1 MRETR
6 LGKKIVIVGAGPTGL
21 GAAYR
26 LAELGHEDWEVFE
39 RDDHVGGLASSY
51 TDEHGF
57 IWDHGG
63 HVMFSHYS
71 YFDDLVEK
79 MLRGDYDQH
88 MREAWVWMFD
98 RFVPYPFQNN
108 IHRLPPKIFLECIM
122 GIIEAQKSSLTRDN
136 FQNWINSV
144 FGDGIAK
151 HFMMPYNFKVWA
163 HPLEMMST
171 SWQGDRVPNVDVGR
185 ILENLLENRDDVSWG
200 PNNKFKFPLLG
211 TGMLYDRMAEALP
224 KPVNLNEEVASID
237 PSAKSV
243 TFTSGRTVNY
253 DFLINTMPL
262 KELVKKIVGCPED
275 VIAATQ
281 DLHHTE
287 GMFVGIGVADPC
299 PSTKCWMYFPES
311 DSPFY
316 RVTYLS
322 NYSPKM
328 TPPGDHFSLLAEVS
342 ASLQAGKC
350 RRRGRPHHRGHGEQQ
365 ASHARAGE
373 IQDRQPPAAARALL
387 VSGPH
392 HRARPGPGCHP
403 SVAHRAGD
411 LLARSIRRLALRDR
425 EHRPLRDEG
434 SRDRGT
440 PRARHSR
447 DAPGPCCQA
456 KKAAPASLEPV
467 CRRCAI
473 QSRRQPSGIS
483 SVRTGRAGTPATTVL
498 AGTSSVTTDP
508 AATTAW
514 SPMVTP
520 GRIVAD
526 RPTQTLTPRRTG
538 AIRVGR
544 DGSKGWWSESKMA
557 TRSPSRQ
564 SSPSMML

>member
-1 MRETR
+1 

-39 RDDHVGGLASSY
+39 RNDHVGGLASSY

-88 MREAWVWMFD
+88 LREAWVWMFD

-108 IHRLPPKIFLECIM
+108 IHRLPPKIFHECIL
-122 GIIEAQKSSLTRDN
+122 GIIEAQKGSLTRDN

-144 FGDGIAK
+144 FGAGIAK
-151 HFMMPYNFKVWA
+151 YFMMPYNFKVWA

-185 ILENLLENRDDVSWG
+185 ILDNLLESRDDVSWG

-211 TGMLYDRMAEALP
+211 TGMLYDRIAEALP
-224 KPVNLNEEVASID
+224 KPVNLREEVASID

-243 TFTSGRTVNY
+243 TFTSGRSVGY
-253 DFLINTMPL
+253 EFLINTMPL
-262 KELVKKIVGCPED
+262 KELVKKIVGCPEE
-275 VIAATQ
+275 VHAATQ

-287 GMFVGIGVADPC
+287 GMFVGIGVADSC

-328 TPPGDHFSLLAEVS
+328 TPPGEHFSMLAEVS
-342 ASLQAGKC
+342 ASRFKQENADDVVDRTIKGMVRSTLLTPEQAESKIVSRQLLRVPYSYPVPTIGRDRALAAIHPWLTKQGIYS
-350 RRRGRPHHRGHGEQQ
+350 RGRFGAWRYEIGNTDHSVMQGVEIAEYLLQGTPERTWALLPGEE
-365 ASHARAGE
+365 ARA
-373 IQDRQPPAAARALL
+373 
-387 VSGPH
+387 
-392 HRARPGPGCHP
+392 
-403 SVAHRAGD
+403 
-411 LLARSIRRLALRDR
+411 
-425 EHRPLRDEG
+425 
-434 SRDRGT
+434 
-440 PRARHSR
+440 
-447 DAPGPCCQA
+447 
-456 KKAAPASLEPV
+456 
-467 CRRCAI
+467 
-473 QSRRQPSGIS
+473 
-483 SVRTGRAGTPATTVL
+483 
-498 AGTSSVTTDP
+498 
-508 AATTAW
+508 
-514 SPMVTP
+514 
-520 GRIVAD
+520 RIA
-526 RPTQTLTPRRTG
+526 
-538 AIRVGR
+538 
-544 DGSKGWWSESKMA
+544 
-557 TRSPSRQ
+557 
-564 SSPSMML
+564 